1 MVKSDI
7 NEKTKTTTTTIIT
20 NGNKKTNKNKSFGII
35 SINTGQS
42 SFNEIETLTLDKET
56 TYKFNKLN
64 NMDIIIIGLQEDN
77 PNSGSTEY
85 FQKKFN
91 THQLIKEEFIK
102 GLVKLNFVRIKIIIL
117 SKIPLRKS
125 DIKVIKICDNSSC
138 LIGKCCSKGLVAV
151 KIDNTLLINNHLPFK
166 PKELETGQ
174 GLDKRIKQM
183 NKLYEAINKKINRSL
198 TLISKKKPKSRSRSR
213 TSTFKMILPKH
224 NIIWFGDLNF
234 RVDPNIKPHT
244 NKTTTKKNNSISTI
258 DKYKNLIND
267 MTQKNYQYED
277 KRILTKIFK
286 KTMKQYLEKD
296 QLINLQSN
304 NKNQTTTSLMPFKIY
319 EKKIRFHPTCKLVEA
334 SKNVYEV
341 FSKEQ
346 PRIPSWCDR
355 IIFNE
360 NTKNKY
366 NITYDSLFFPI
377 KSDHLAVF
385 GTFIPRK

>member
-1 MVKSDI
+1 ML
-7 NEKTKTTTTTIIT
+7 TRTR
-20 NGNKKTNKNKSFGII
+20 KKTNTNSSETNKHIKSFGII

-42 SFNEIETLTLDKET
+42 SFNEIVTLTLDKET
-56 TYKFNKLN
+56 TNKFNKLN

-85 FQKKFN
+85 FQQKFN
-91 THQLIKEEFIK
+91 RHQLIKEEFIK
-102 GLVKLNFVRIKIIIL
+102 GLVKLNFVRIKIIVL
-117 SKIPLRKS
+117 SKIPLKKS
-125 DIKVIKICDNSSC
+125 EIKVIKICDNSSC
-138 LIGKCCSKGLVAV
+138 LIGRCCSKGLVAI
-151 KIDNTLLINNHLPFK
+151 KIDDTLLINNHLPFK

-183 NKLYEAINKKINRSL
+183 NKLYEAINKKVNRSL
-198 TLISKKKPKSRSRSR
+198 MSIKKNKYKNKYNSRSRSR
-213 TSTFKMILPKH
+213 TNSFKIILPKH

-234 RVDPNIKPHT
+234 RVDPNDESKTPKPKT
-244 NKTTTKKNNSISTI
+244 NTNTPTM

-267 MTQKNYQYED
+267 MTEKNYKYED
-277 KRILTKIFK
+277 KRQLVNNFK
-286 KTMKQYLEKD
+286 QSMKQYLEKD
-296 QLINLQSN
+296 QLIKLQSN
-304 NKNQTTTSLMPFKIY
+304 NKNQNTKKNKGNYIPPFKIY
-319 EKKIRFHPTCKLVEA
+319 ENKIKFTPTCKLAEGT
-334 SKNVYEV
+334 KDIYEV
-341 FSKEQ
+341 FSKKQ

-366 NITYDSLFFPI
+366 KITYDSLFFPI

>member
-1 MVKSDI
+1 ML
-7 NEKTKTTTTTIIT
+7 TR
-20 NGNKKTNKNKSFGII
+20 KKTNTNSSETTKHIKSFGII

-42 SFNEIETLTLDKET
+42 SFNEIVTLTLDKET
-56 TYKFNKLN
+56 TNKFNKLN

-85 FQKKFN
+85 FQQKFN

-102 GLVKLNFVRIKIIIL
+102 GLVKLNFVRIKIIVL
-117 SKIPLRKS
+117 SKIPLKKS
-125 DIKVIKICDNSSC
+125 EIKVIKICDNSSC
-138 LIGKCCSKGLVAV
+138 LIGRCCSKGLVAI
-151 KIDNTLLINNHLPFK
+151 KIDDTLLINNHLPFK

-183 NKLYEAINKKINRSL
+183 NKLYEAINKKVNRNLMS
-198 TLISKKKPKSRSRSR
+198 TKKNKHKHKHKYNSRTRSR
-213 TSTFKMILPKH
+213 TNSFKIILPKH

-234 RVDPNIKPHT
+234 RVDPNDESKTPKT
-244 NKTTTKKNNSISTI
+244 NTNTPTM

-267 MTQKNYQYED
+267 MTEKNYKYED
-277 KRILTKIFK
+277 KRQLVNNFK
-286 KTMKQYLEKD
+286 QSMKQYLEKD
-296 QLINLQSN
+296 QLIKLQSN
-304 NKNQTTTSLMPFKIY
+304 NKNQNTKKNKENYIPPFKIY
-319 EKKIRFHPTCKLVEA
+319 ENKIRFTPTCKLEEGT
-334 SKNVYEV
+334 KDIYEV
-341 FSKEQ
+341 FSKNQ

-366 NITYDSLFFPI
+366 KITYDSLFFPI